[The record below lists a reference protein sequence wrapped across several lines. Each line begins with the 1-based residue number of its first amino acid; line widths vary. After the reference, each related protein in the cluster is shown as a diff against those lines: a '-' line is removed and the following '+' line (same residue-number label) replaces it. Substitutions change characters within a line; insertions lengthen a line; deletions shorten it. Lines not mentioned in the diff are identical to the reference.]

1 MKLKL
6 LLFSLVIALPFMA
19 ISQNENP
26 IPQLFVVE
34 GPSISSSNKSIKS
47 VSNKISKRNNN
58 PMFLEIRK
66 IKFPNLKKIADQKKM
81 NDKSPAYFQ
90 FSLPKGKKQAT
101 GKILAVPKHIEVDDN
116 GNYTYNAELLYK
128 KDLQGDLTL
137 IHQDG
142 KNFGSMTIGER
153 SFKIEHIDG
162 EGEYLIE
169 LDTKKLISKEAC
181 ISKPKKDKKGSSES
195 SIGSLDKMADNILA
209 ARSSAGGACVVRVL
223 TLFTNAANNVSN
235 PNQFATTAISELNQS
250 LRNSRIYSSQ
260 LTFQSAGVQNVNLPG
275 ASNNILNDL
284 ANLQTNQTIINLR
297 NQAGADLVVVL
308 VNRNYIS
315 GLVLGVAPLND
326 YGDEDTGYV
335 AMVEADSSTKTYAHE
350 TGHMM
355 GCRHDVEY
363 DLNTGQAFNNDANI
377 PANLDVN
384 SKGHQW
390 YKRNCFFCQKLYR
403 KSVVANGGT
412 NGLPRLFFSNPDVT
426 EESKSRGPTGTS
438 NRNNYRQLL
447 NARSVVS
454 EYDDFAPLIVGI
466 GGPSSVNV
474 GSQYTMTSNVQNCT
488 GTRTYR
494 WERSENG
501 FNYFQVST
509 SSTYST
515 YALPING
522 NTVYYR
528 LRVTCDGQTVT
539 RTRTVYI
546 NDPNGGGG
554 FYAKASLPDLENEI
568 TPSAVYPVPASS
580 ELNLM
585 LSSGAEQEVEVRL
598 FGIAPFS
605 YEKSLFKGKIHQG
618 SNPLLFDVSSI
629 PQGIY
634 QLKAISEGGVIFEK
648 RILISR

>member
-1 MKLKL
+1 M
-6 LLFSLVIALPFMA
+6 
-19 ISQNENP
+19 
-26 IPQLFVVE
+26 
-34 GPSISSSNKSIKS
+34 
-47 VSNKISKRNNN
+47 
-58 PMFLEIRK
+58 
-66 IKFPNLKKIADQKKM
+66 
-81 NDKSPAYFQ
+81 
-90 FSLPKGKKQAT
+90 
-101 GKILAVPKHIEVDDN
+101 
-116 GNYTYNAELLYK
+116 
-128 KDLQGDLTL
+128 
-137 IHQDG
+137 
-142 KNFGSMTIGER
+142 
-153 SFKIEHIDG
+153 
-162 EGEYLIE
+162 
-169 LDTKKLISKEAC
+169 
-181 ISKPKKDKKGSSES
+181 
-195 SIGSLDKMADNILA
+195 
-209 ARSSAGGACVVRVL
+209 
-223 TLFTNAANNVSN
+223 FTNAANNVSN

-326 YGDEDTGYV
+326 YGNEDTGYV

-363 DLNTGQAFNNDANI
+363 DLISGQAFNNDANI

-412 NGLPRLFFSNPDVT
+412 DGLPRLFFSNPDVT

-466 GGPSSVNV
+466 GGPSTVLV
-474 GSQYTMTSNVQNCT
+474 GQEYTMTSNVQNCS
-488 GTRTYR
+488 GSPTYR
-494 WERSENG
+494 WERSDDG
-501 FNYFQVST
+501 FNYFQVGT

-515 YALPING
+515 FALPLNG
-522 NTVYYR
+522 NLVHFR
-528 LRVTCDGQTVT
+528 LTVTCDGQTVS
-539 RTRTVYI
+539 RTRTVFI
-546 NDPNGGGG
+546 EGGPGG
-554 FYAKASLPDLENEI
+554 PFFAKTQLQEFDNE
-568 TPSAVYPVPASS
+568 TSSSTVYPVPASYEINVMVVS
-580 ELNLM
+580 EHDQKATVSLL
-585 LSSGAEQEVEVRL
+585 
-598 FGIAPFS
+598 GIAPFS
-605 YEKSLFKGKIHQG
+605 YQKKLFKGNLNNG
-618 SNPLLFDVSSI
+618 GNPLLFDVSSI

-634 QLKAISEGGVIFEK
+634 QLIVHGENGIIFEK